1 VVFALNRQEAVNL
14 IREIDAECRDIRG
27 TSLMLMEPSKENPL
41 SKGYQV
47 YIKMK
52 ATPSRLKCLRIIA
65 EQYGYKVNV
74 SEDNWLVIIYRPM
87 HKPQTQTEEAPSKP
101 A

>member
-1 VVFALNRQEAVNL
+1 MWYCVLNRQEAVSL

-27 TSLMLMEPSKENPL
+27 TSILLMEPNRENPL

-47 YIKMK
+47 HIKMK

-65 EQYGYKVNV
+65 EQYSYKVNV
-74 SEDNWLVIIYRPM
+74 SEDNWLVIIYRPA
-87 HKPQTQTEEAPSKP
+87 QNAETQTLQGKP
-101 A
+101 